1 MLPDDIIVKNYSDF
15 KERLVN
21 YVGEASTNAIVE
33 YLGGD
38 EAIMDASYGNTLE
51 TGLAYRGSLIE
62 TLLTLTT
69 YAIKLNQILPKSKQ
83 VDINSI
89 VKVGLLHQLAK
100 VLLYTPN
107 DNNWEINNRGIIY
120 KYNTLEGA
128 LRIGERS
135 TLIASNAG
143 VKFSEIEYEA
153 MKIMDKNEDDN
164 YSKFY
169 SSRLS
174 MLIKHANEIIIDL
187 NKKAV

>member
-15 KERLVN
+15 KERLIN
-21 YVGEASTNAIVE
+21 YVGENYTNAIVE

-38 EAIMDASYGNTLE
+38 DAIMDAPYGNTIE
-51 TGLAYRGSLIE
+51 TGLAYRGSLVE
-62 TLLTLTT
+62 TLLNLTT
-69 YAIKLNQILPKSKQ
+69 YAIKLNQMLPKSKQ
-83 VDINSI
+83 VEINSI

-100 VLLYTPN
+100 VLLYIPN

-128 LRIGERS
+128 LRVGERS
-135 TLIASNAG
+135 ALIASNAG
-143 VKFSEIEYEA
+143 VKFTELEYEA

-169 SSRLS
+169 ASTLS
-174 MLIKHANEIIIDL
+174 MLIKHANEIIMNL
-187 NKKAV
+187 NKKTV